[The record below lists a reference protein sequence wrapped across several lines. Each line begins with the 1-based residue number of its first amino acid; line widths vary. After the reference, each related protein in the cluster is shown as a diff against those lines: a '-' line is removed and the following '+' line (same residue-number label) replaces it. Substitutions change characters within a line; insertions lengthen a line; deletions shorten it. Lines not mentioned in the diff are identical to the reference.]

1 MVHIMIPGAFLT
13 GVGGLFS
20 DDIALIFLGESI
32 AAVLSRC
39 CCLSSS
45 TISCLLWTYIRRS
58 SGTSTCEKATLE
70 GLGMYWKNW
79 VIVDE

>member
-1 MVHIMIPGAFLT
+1 MIPGAFLT
-13 GVGGLFS
+13 GGGWVIFRRYCFDFS
-20 DDIALIFLGESI
+20 RRKL

-39 CCLSSS
+39 CCFSSS